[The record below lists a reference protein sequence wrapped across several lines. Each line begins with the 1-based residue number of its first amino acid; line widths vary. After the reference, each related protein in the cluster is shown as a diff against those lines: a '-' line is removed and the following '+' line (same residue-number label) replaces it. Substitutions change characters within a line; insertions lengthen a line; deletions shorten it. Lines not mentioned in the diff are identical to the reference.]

1 LGANQTSAANGMNVP
16 FFVHAVGGELHLG
29 VTQPE
34 PAGGS
39 GFAATRVA
47 AAVTPEELHIAT
59 PNGSIMLVGDTNF
72 VNSRDAT
79 FSTGGRF
86 IVATADPDKIAQG
99 NITVTNRTPNVYNC
113 AFASGCIPD
122 QGNHFVFTRE
132 MTAIVDIGN
141 ATRVAGEQNPQFT
154 VTQTGLR
161 TDRGDTMSDLTTG
174 KPVTTAGV
182 DSAAGSYPIMLDSTF
197 SPARYTLVIR
207 PGVLQVEQRPL
218 IPDVYLV
225 PTDTPAGSLSVP
237 QICTSIAP
245 APIAYSD
252 ASAGD
257 AVDRD
262 WSRIKQRL
270 VLSTCT
276 GVRMKESCGDF

>member
-1 LGANQTSAANGMNVP
+1 L
-16 FFVHAVGGELHLG
+16 
-29 VTQPE
+29 
-34 PAGGS
+34 
-39 GFAATRVA
+39 
-47 AAVTPEELHIAT
+47 TP
-59 PNGSIMLVGDTNF
+59 S
-72 VNSRDAT
+72 
-79 FSTGGRF
+79 GGRF
-86 IVATADPDKIAQG
+86 IVATADPDKIVQG
-99 NITVTNRTPNVYNC
+99 NLTVNNPTPNVYNC
-113 AFASGCIPD
+113 AFAGGCIPD

-174 KPVTTAGV
+174 KPVTIAGV
-182 DSAAGSYPIMLDSTF
+182 DAAAGSYPITLDSTF
-197 SPARYTLVIR
+197 SPARYTLLIR

-225 PTDTPAGSLSVP
+225 PTDSPAGSLSVP